1 MTHPVIQAFEKEQI
15 IRTMDIVPGDSVEVF
30 CKIIEGDKERVQIF
44 AGVVI
49 AKRGK
54 GINEYITVRKIIAG
68 EGVERVFPV
77 QSPRIEKID
86 IKRRGRTRRAK
97 LYYLR
102 DRVGKATRLREET
115 RKGRVITGE
124 AK

>member
-1 MTHPVIQAFEKEQI
+1 MTHPLIQAFEKEQI
-15 IRTMDIVPGDSVEVF
+15 IRPMNIVPGDSVEVF
-30 CKIIEGDKERVQIF
+30 CKIVEGDKERVQIF

-49 AKRGK
+49 ATRGK
-54 GINEYITVRKIIAG
+54 GVNEYITVRKIVAG
-68 EGVERVFPV
+68 EGVERMFPV

-86 IKRRGRTRRAK
+86 IKRRGRTKRAK

-115 RKGRVITGE
+115 RKGRTVAE
-124 AK
+124 AAE